1 MPRLTSDQRDA
12 LNEAV
17 ARQLFRINTVV
28 KGMFGNALSD
38 QELKRAHGNMMGG
51 VSQAMQEQDRAQ
63 RDTLLRSGQPIRPG
77 TFIGGNAIGQF
88 APPVMYPELM
98 VPSVPKIPG
107 QTRPVSEAF

>member
-28 KGMFGNALSD
+28 KGMFGKVLSD
-38 QELKRAHGNMMGG
+38 QELRRAHGNMMGG
-51 VSQAMQEQDRAQ
+51 VSQAMQEQGRTQ
-63 RDTLLRSGQPIRPG
+63 RDTLLRSSQPIRPG

>member
-51 VSQAMQEQDRAQ
+51 VSHAIQEQDRAQ
-63 RDTLLRSGQPIRPG
+63 RDALLRSRQP
-77 TFIGGNAIGQF
+77 
-88 APPVMYPELM
+88 
-98 VPSVPKIPG
+98 S